1 MPGDLT
7 LAMAL
12 GLLLHA
18 ADHLL
23 AAAYEWVQRQVHT
36 YGRRR
41 GERGEPA
48 APVGDAGDCGL
59 RLAQWP
65 PVRPNW

>member
-1 MPGDLT
+1 MPGDIT

-23 AAAYEWVQRQVHT
+23 AAAYEWVQRQVRAYRRHHHT
-36 YGRRR
+36 AR
-41 GERGEPA
+41 A
-48 APVGDAGDCGL
+48 AQVQAHHQQDKASS
-59 RLAQWP
+59 
-65 PVRPNW
+65 NE

>member
-23 AAAYEWVQRQVHT
+23 AAAYEWVQRQVHA
-36 YGRRR
+36 YDRRHH
-41 GERGEPA
+41 A
-48 APVGDAGDCGL
+48 ARA
-59 RLAQWP
+59 AQ
-65 PVRPNW
+65 VQAHRHQDKASRNE